1 MAGGAGGTG
10 GGIETASLLWA
21 VIMSAFAGFG
31 GILFGYDT
39 GTIGGVIAMDN
50 WLENF
55 GKFDISLIDNG
66 NNGWFIPT
74 NDKSLVVSI
83 LSAGTFFGAL
93 FAFPMGDR
101 VGRKWGLV
109 AACAIFSLGVGL
121 QLDTRWATFIVGRV
135 IAGIGVG
142 LVSTL
147 VPMYQSEC
155 SPKSIRGL
163 IVGLYQL
170 AITIGALLAAIVLNS
185 TKNRQNHS
193 SWRIPIAVQFVWA
206 AVLAGGMICLPE
218 SPRYLLLKN
227 KQVEARRALGRLMT
241 LPYDSPEVEAE
252 ALEISTAL
260 AVELKADAASYADC
274 FRNTENRNGWRTWTG
289 ILMQGWQQLTGINF
303 IFYYGT
309 TFFMQAGIK
318 NAFIIQIIAD
328 VVNTVMTIV
337 GVQLID
343 RVGRRRLLLIGAF
356 GMCMSEFIVAIV
368 GVTVGT
374 PHMTAAGNAVNI
386 TAQRVLIAFTCI
398 YIAFFATSWGPVIW
412 VLTGEIFPLGIRAKG
427 MSLSVASNWLWN
439 FGIGYATPYLVDKTT
454 FGVNGVKAAN
464 LGVKVFF
471 IWGGTCVGCLVF
483 TYFFIPETKGLSL
496 EQIDLLYR
504 ESSIIGSNEYRK
516 KIIAENET
524 FVNHS
529 TYADAKDKVAHD
541 IGVDHDEKASA

>member
-1 MAGGAGGTG
+1 MQ
-10 GGIETASLLWA
+10 
-21 VIMSAFAGFG
+21 
-31 GILFGYDT
+31 D
-39 GTIGGVIAMDN
+39 
-50 WLENF
+50 WLQTF
-55 GKFDISLIDNG
+55 GKFDNSLLDNG
-66 NNGWFIPT
+66 NLGFYIPT

-93 FAFPMGDR
+93 LAFPMGDK

-109 AACAIFSLGVGL
+109 ASCLVFSLGVGL
-121 QLDTRWATFIVGRV
+121 QLDDKWPTFIVGRV
-135 IAGIGVG
+135 IAGFGVG
-142 LVSTL
+142 LVSCL

-155 SPKSIRGL
+155 APKSIRGL

-185 TKNRQNHS
+185 TKDRPNHS
-193 SWRIPIAVQFVWA
+193 AWRIPIAVQFVWA
-206 AVLAGGMICLPE
+206 AVLSGGMMMLPE

-227 KQVEARRALGRLMT
+227 RQADARRALGRLMT
-241 LPYDSPEVEAE
+241 LPHDSPEVEAE
-252 ALEISTAL
+252 ALEIATAL
-260 AVELKADAASYADC
+260 AVELKADAGSYIDC
-274 FRNTENRNGWRTWTG
+274 FRSTENRNGFRTWTG

-309 TFFMQAGIK
+309 TFFKQAGIS
-318 NAFIIQIIAD
+318 NPFIITIIAD

-343 RVGRRRLLLIGAF
+343 RVGRRRLLLIGAV
-356 GMCMSEFIVAIV
+356 GMCLSEFIVAIV

-374 PHMTAAGNAVNI
+374 PHDTAAGVVVNL

-439 FGIGYATPYLVDKTT
+439 FGIGYATPYLVDQSTT
-454 FGVNGVKAAN
+454 GVNGVKAAN

-471 IWGGTCVGCLVF
+471 IWGGTCVGCLIF

-504 ESSIIGSNEYRK
+504 ESSIIGSDAYRR
-516 KIIAENET
+516 KILAENET
-524 FVNHS
+524 FVN
-529 TYADAKDKVAHD
+529 TYVSEKEKVEQHHEHE
-541 IGVDHDEKASA
+541 HDEKA